1 MDTAEFFRAQREN
14 LPVLLRKE
22 HVEGKTFIITG
33 SNHGIGRE
41 AARHVVRIGAAR
53 VILAVRSI
61 SKGEEAKAWIE
72 STTGV
77 KGVAQV
83 WHLDT
88 TDFQAVRAFASRA
101 LSELDRIDGFVQNAA
116 VTVGDHELNKEGY
129 ELSIAGNVISTLVL
143 AFHLL
148 PRMSETAKKYGGTPH
163 LVFLTTGL
171 AFTQP
176 DAMELVD
183 HEGGAFAALNRK
195 GESSFKPSPKRY
207 SVSNIFKVLLIREF
221 TKLFPYSETGVVM
234 NMLNPG
240 YCNTGLARNGPLG
253 FRLVFNLGGLLI
265 GRSPEMG
272 SRTILH
278 AMQAGIESDGHFLS
292 DCKIKDYIVT
302 EWVTNEKGQAIQ
314 KRVWDDFLERVE
326 KFEPGLFERVSGILP
341 ADKRP

>member
-1 MDTAEFFRAQREN
+1 MDTSEFLRAQREN
-14 LPVLLRKE
+14 LPILLRKE

-72 STTGV
+72 STTGI

-88 TDFQAVRAFASRA
+88 TDWQTVRAFANRSLA
-101 LSELDRIDGFVQNAA
+101 ELDRIDGFVQNAA

-129 ELSIAGNVISTLVL
+129 ELSIAGNVIATLML

-148 PRMSETAKKYGGTPH
+148 PRMCETAKKYGGTPH

-195 GESSFKPSPKRY
+195 GESPFKPSPKRY
-207 SVSNIFKVLLIREF
+207 AQRVIRGNIQMAALGKANVQQKILGIQYLQSPAHPRIHQIVSIFRNRGGHEYAESRILQYRIGKKWPSRVPNCLQYRRPTHRKV
-221 TKLFPYSETGVVM
+221 T
-234 NMLNPG
+234 
-240 YCNTGLARNGPLG
+240 
-253 FRLVFNLGGLLI
+253 
-265 GRSPEMG
+265 
-272 SRTILH
+272 
-278 AMQAGIESDGHFLS
+278 
-292 DCKIKDYIVT
+292 
-302 EWVTNEKGQAIQ
+302 
-314 KRVWDDFLERVE
+314 
-326 KFEPGLFERVSGILP
+326 
-341 ADKRP
+341 